1 MRVELLCSHHNS
13 NNKMVT
19 IEVKDVFTN
28 FILERIYNIYMYL
41 IITLYTFN
49 LHNVVLIISQ

>member
-13 NNKMVT
+13 NNKMVI

-28 FILERIYNIYMYL
+28 FILKRIYNIYMYL
-41 IITLYTFN
+41 IITLYTFK

>member
-13 NNKMVT
+13 DNKMVI

-28 FILERIYNIYMYL
+28 FILKRIYNIYMYL
-41 IITLYTFN
+41 IITLYTFK
-49 LHNVVLIISQ
+49 LHSVVLIISQ